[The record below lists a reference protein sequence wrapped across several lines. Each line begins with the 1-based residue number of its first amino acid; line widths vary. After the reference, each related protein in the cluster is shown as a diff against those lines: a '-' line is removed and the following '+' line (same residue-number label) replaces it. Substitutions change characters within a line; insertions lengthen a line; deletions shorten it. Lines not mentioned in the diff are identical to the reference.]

1 MNAIIIKR
9 SIMFVSAAL
18 LVACASPAKNTSTFD
33 SSGGKIKALDIVLA
47 PLTFT
52 PDAGGMEALKS
63 EGWSDGSL
71 ERKFCAGVEERLK
84 ASGVAAR
91 CVRSEWGVHV
101 PFAGSAAGGPS
112 HILSIEP
119 FKMLYVMET
128 RYGAVSK
135 AGFNPM
141 LQTHSSLRSVSSGR
155 QVWSADVNATFAP
168 VDPTG
173 ARRFTDSLVEALRSS
188 GAL

>member
-1 MNAIIIKR
+1 MSTFLNTAICLAT
-9 SIMFVSAAL
+9 AAL
-18 LVACASPAKNTSTFD
+18 LVACAAPAKNTTAFD
-33 SSGGKIKALDIVLA
+33 SSSGKIQTLDIILEQ
-47 PLTFT
+47 PTFT
-52 PDAGGMEALKS
+52 PEGGALEALKS
-63 EGWSDGSL
+63 EGWSDGTL

-84 ASGVAAR
+84 ASGVTAR

-101 PFAGSAAGGPS
+101 PFSTPSPSSAS
-112 HILSIEP
+112 HVLSIRP
-119 FKMLYVMET
+119 LNMLYVMET

-141 LQTHSSLRSVSSGR
+141 LETRSSIGSVNTGKN
-155 QVWSADVNATFAP
+155 VWSADVSATFAP

-173 ARRFTDSLVEALRSS
+173 ARRYADSLVEALRSS